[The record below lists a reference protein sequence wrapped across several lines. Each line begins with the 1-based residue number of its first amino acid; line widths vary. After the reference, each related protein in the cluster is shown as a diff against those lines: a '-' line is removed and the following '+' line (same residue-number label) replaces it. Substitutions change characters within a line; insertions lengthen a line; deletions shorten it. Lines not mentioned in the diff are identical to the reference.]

1 MKMPYHG
8 ICAAALVLLAGCQG
22 SKPRMEAVASSDQLE
37 PLWSMKVA
45 CDGGLRIA
53 GQKVVLQRR
62 SGGQYERWTLDAATG
77 RVLEFPHG
85 LVKREG
91 TPEDSHS
98 DVEDGTSKPLNRSKV
113 ASVTP
118 SGFEP

>member
-1 MKMPYHG
+1 LALLRLDRCLRSSMKMPYHG

-62 SGGQYERWTLDAATG
+62 SGGQYERWT
-77 RVLEFPHG
+77 E
-85 LVKREG
+85 
-91 TPEDSHS
+91 
-98 DVEDGTSKPLNRSKV
+98 NRII
-113 ASVTP
+113 
-118 SGFEP
+118 